1 MSTLALGK
9 SASGG
14 FIRPRLETGL
24 LWLVPGFFVIT
35 LLFVVPIVFIVWASF
50 TDPELGIHHYVQ
62 TFGDP
67 LYLKVLRNTVVSAVE
82 ATIGCLAI
90 GYPTAY
96 AIYRAVGRLRIVML
110 GVVLLSYAVGTVPRA
125 FSWLVVLG
133 DHGVLNSLGYLFSDK
148 FQPIPFLYNQFG
160 VLVGMIHVL
169 LPFMTL
175 MLLASMMRINP
186 NLEAA
191 ARTLGAS
198 RMKAFL
204 AIFLPLTR
212 PGVVAGAML
221 IFVYSLGFYIV
232 PAVLGGASNTTI
244 VMEIRDLALRLGQWG
259 LASALSTLV
268 IAVSLVGAAVY
279 VRITRLSDVYAR
291 E

>member
-1 MSTLALGK
+1 MA
-9 SASGG
+9 
-14 FIRPRLETGL
+14 
-24 LWLVPGFFVIT
+24 
-35 LLFVVPIVFIVWASF
+35 LLFIVPIALIIWASF
-50 TDPELGIHHYVQ
+50 TDPSPSLDHYTE
-62 TFGDP
+62 TFGNP
-67 LYLKVLRNTVVSAVE
+67 LYRKVLVNTIVSAVG

-96 AIYRAVGRLRIVML
+96 AIYRAGGRLRVMML
-110 GVVLLSYAVGTVPRA
+110 IVVLFSYAVGTVPRA

-133 DHGVLNSLGYLFSDK
+133 DQGIVNSVGYLFSDHY
-148 FQPIPFLYNQFG
+148 QPIPFLYNEFG
-160 VLVGMIHVL
+160 VLVGMVHVL

-175 MLLASMMRINP
+175 VLLGSMMRINP

-198 RMKAFL
+198 RMKSFL
-204 AIFLPLTR
+204 TIFLPLTR
-212 PGVVAGAML
+212 PGILAGTML
-221 IFVYSLGFYIV
+221 IFIYSLGFYVV

-244 VMEIRDLALRLGQWG
+244 VMEIRDLSLRLGRWG

-268 IAVSLVGAAVY
+268 IVASTIGAAAY
-279 VRITRLSDVYAR
+279 VRITGLSNVYAR